1 VGTFSPEK
9 RERLKAS
16 GTAAGFFAGDEEKD
30 AAISFDKQSVR
41 KGLVFS

>member
-1 VGTFSPEK
+1 MGAFSPEK

-30 AAISFDKQSVR
+30 AAISFDKQIVR